1 MSHLSR
7 NTETSP
13 SEKYN
18 GIPVTE
24 GKRYLGSKKTTS
36 FHLFKRQSRQKIKM
50 PQMAITS
57 EVGRVDAA
65 AAGQIFKTKMP
76 KGWITLFPLMGPT
89 K

>member
-1 MSHLSR
+1 MTIVSR

-24 GKRYLGSKKTTS
+24 GTGYLGSKKTTS
-36 FHLFKRQSRQKIKM
+36 FHLFKRQRRQKIKM
-50 PQMAITS
+50 PQI
-57 EVGRVDAA
+57 EVKNEIGRVAAA

-76 KGWITLFPLMGPT
+76 KGWITLSPKGRL
-89 K
+89 